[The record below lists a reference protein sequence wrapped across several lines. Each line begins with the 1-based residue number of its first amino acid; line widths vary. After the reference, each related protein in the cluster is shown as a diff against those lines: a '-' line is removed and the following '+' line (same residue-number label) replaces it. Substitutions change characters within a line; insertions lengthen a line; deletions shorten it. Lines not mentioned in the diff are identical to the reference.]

1 MLKCHISL
9 LMIMNVTD
17 KIYLMIM
24 FKICLSTTAFLN
36 FKKAI

>member
-17 KIYLMIM
+17 KIYLM